1 MEFGPRAL
9 GARSILADPRD
20 EEMRDRINALV
31 KMRESFRPFAPAV
44 LGARAREHF
53 AIDHPSPFMLE
64 TCQVTSPFDLPAI
77 THVDRSARLQT
88 VDPESSPRFA
98 ALLAHFADRT
108 GCPIL
113 LNTSFNMRGDP
124 IVCTPEDAL
133 LCFAR
138 SRIDAL
144 ILEDFVIDRESIP
157 PEWGESVRA
166 SQPTPGVGFKVY
178 TFL

>member
-1 MEFGPRAL
+1 VVGWFQGRMELGPRAL

-20 EEMRDRINALV
+20 EGMRDRINALV
-31 KMRESFRPFAPAV
+31 KMREGFRPFAPAV
-44 LGARAREHF
+44 LGNQAREHF

-77 THVDRSARLQT
+77 THVDGSARLQT
-88 VDPESSPRFA
+88 VDPESGSRFA
-98 ALLAHFADRT
+98 TLLARFADRT

-124 IVCTPEDAL
+124 IVCAPEDAL

-144 ILEDFVIDRESIP
+144 VLE
-157 PEWGESVRA
+157 
-166 SQPTPGVGFKVY
+166 
-178 TFL
+178 